1 MLRPVTLDMIGL
13 GGLAED
19 QPLVAQIEEAIQR
32 LAMIVHEP
40 DRGDE
45 AKGVITVK
53 IVVQA
58 DEKPGIVIASSVAV
72 KEPPRTV
79 RALIAMV
86 RPNGEVLT
94 AGAQGA
100 LDLVEDA

>member
-1 MLRPVTLDMIGL
+1 MLRPVTLGMIGL

-53 IVVQA
+53 ITVQA
-58 DEKPGIVIASSVAV
+58 DEAPGIIISSSVAV
-72 KEPPRTV
+72 REPPRAV
-79 RALIAMV
+79 RALSAVV

-100 LDLVEDA
+100 LDLAEEA